1 MTAAVLGKSIFLF
14 CLGSWSLT
22 LPQSS
27 WQKQV
32 DASLRE
38 GAGGRADREVCY
50 PRGCS
55 IPINKKSGKT
65 ACMEGQRAANQTQT
79 QEGITQRPEAKNSHL
94 GGTWK
99 HWASRNTVRKAETQ
113 MELNLARDDTSNKK
127 GFYMYKGDKKKTGK
141 MWSHCS
147 RRQGDIVTQD
157 MEKAEVENVFASA
170 FTSKT
175 DLRES
180 QVPETRGKG
189 WNKED
194 IPLVEKDQGKEYLSK
209 LDIHKSMGLD
219 GMHPWAQREPADGIA
234 RLLSLILNWSW
245 WLGEKPK
252 EWRKRNVFRKG
263 KKDDLGNYRL
273 VKLPLIPGKVMS
285 S

>member
-1 MTAAVLGKSIFLF
+1 MLVCNSRDLILLQTVWLRMWWLLLVPVLGKSIFLF

-79 QEGITQRPEAKNSHL
+79 QEGIIRRPEAKNSHL

-99 HWASRNTVRKAETQ
+99 HWASRNRVRKAETQ
-113 MELNLARDDTSNKK
+113 MELNLARDDTGNKK
-127 GFYMYKGDKKKTGK
+127 GFYVYKGDKKK
-141 MWSHCS
+141 S
-147 RRQGDIVTQD
+147 R
-157 MEKAEVENVFASA
+157 ENV
-170 FTSKT
+170 
-175 DLRES
+175 
-180 QVPETRGKG
+180 VPLLQETGT
-189 WNKED
+189 
-194 IPLVEKDQGKEYLSK
+194 
-209 LDIHKSMGLD
+209 
-219 GMHPWAQREPADGIA
+219 
-234 RLLSLILNWSW
+234 
-245 WLGEKPK
+245 
-252 EWRKRNVFRKG
+252 
-263 KKDDLGNYRL
+263 
-273 VKLPLIPGKVMS
+273 
-285 S
+285 